1 MTADGFFGGGFAL
14 FISAVLLYMAIS
26 GAQRGEVY
34 KRFGNVKR
42 SAHPILFWFLVTVY
56 GLMGVALV
64 LAAFGMMIGG

>member
-1 MTADGFFGGGFAL
+1 
-14 FISAVLLYMAIS
+14 MAIS

-42 SAHPILFWFLVTVY
+42 SVHPILFWFLVTLY
-56 GLMGVALV
+56 GLMGVVLV